1 MEQVFLFH
9 RKLWSRQLQRVSNP
23 ARQNRCGFSRH
34 RLRKRV
40 YLVSPAGMSVAGEW
54 YGLSDWMEYHNTL
67 TDELKKMVDVP
78 VVEILKTPAPKP
90 FIHLWQRDTMRWTTF
105 LRND

>member
-1 MEQVFLFH
+1 MEQVFSSH
-9 RKLWSRQLQRVSNP
+9 RKLWSRQLQQVSNP

-40 YLVSPAGMSVAGEW
+40 YLVSPAGMFVASEW
-54 YGLSDWMEYHNTL
+54 YGLSDCMECHNTL
-67 TDELKKMVDVP
+67 RHELKKMVDVP
-78 VVEILKTPAPKP
+78 IVEIMKTPAPAS
-90 FIHLWQRDTMRWTTF
+90 FIDLRQRDTMRLTTF